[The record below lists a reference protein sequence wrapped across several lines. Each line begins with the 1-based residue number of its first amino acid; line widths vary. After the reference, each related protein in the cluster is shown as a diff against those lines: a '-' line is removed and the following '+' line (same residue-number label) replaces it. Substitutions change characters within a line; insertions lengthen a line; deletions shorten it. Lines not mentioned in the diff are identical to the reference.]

1 MAMGRHGPFG
11 DSGFKAGVIG
21 SAVLVIAGLALTLL
35 TRSDVQSLGAS
46 FLALGILG
54 LSTAGAGLLA
64 ERVVKR
70 RIPTHWPEGQGGNG
84 FGPDRDYSAGA

>member
-1 MAMGRHGPFG
+1 MGAHAPFG
-11 DSGFKAGVIG
+11 DSGFKAGVIS

-35 TRSDVQSLGAS
+35 TRSDLQSASAS

-64 ERVVKR
+64 ERVGKR
-70 RIPTHWPEGQGGNG
+70 RLPTHWPEGQGGNG
-84 FGPDRDYSAGA
+84 SAPDRDHSGA